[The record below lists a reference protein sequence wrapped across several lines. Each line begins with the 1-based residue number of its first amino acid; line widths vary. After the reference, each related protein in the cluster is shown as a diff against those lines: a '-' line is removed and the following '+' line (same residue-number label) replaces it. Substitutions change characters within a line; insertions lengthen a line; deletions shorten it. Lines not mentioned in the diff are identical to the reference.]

1 MTTSPTTA
9 MLARAEWPDPTLDA
23 RAVAWWPAGTFDEL
37 VARGLLAEVGPA
49 GAAACDACAGDHV
62 EPVRWVREP
71 QLPPR
76 ACISCP
82 EFGVVWLDPA
92 DLRRWVVR
100 LRTLARLVTGALR
113 ASGEVVERVPGR
125 VWKLGTVRASGRSW
139 TGFLAVGLTRPDA
152 AAVIE
157 SVPEL
162 RSPNALVFVPSAVP
176 ASSLWAPDPKP
187 TVLALCDLLAPGTD
201 PFALDRDTFTA
212 ALPPGE
218 RSKSKG
224 PARTFVA
231 PPGTTWDR
239 VELLV
244 GEHDVRVRAG
254 ATVERFG
261 FAEAGFEDGRKRDV
275 PDDVWAVLR
284 VLARLGG
291 ALGTGDQITT
301 KGNDLKQ
308 KVSTLRERLRA
319 LVGLDGDPFH
329 RTPRGRPYR
338 ARFAIRSAGAATFPA
353 PPGATWDDVTVT
365 EVEPGIL
372 AIAVAVEA
380 RGAEYVRGE
389 EDGDPG
395 RWEGTTGARDHQI
408 HYTLADLGLTGPGDT
423 VEPAGEALLEL
434 VRGRGRLPRP
444 AGDESLSA
452 LGDALARFFRFDGPP
467 LTFDR
472 KRHQWTA
479 RFEAASLVPPFDR

>member
-1 MTTSPTTA
+1 MTTSPMTA
-9 MLARAEWPDPTLDA
+9 ILARAEWPEPVLDA
-23 RAVAWWPAGTFDEL
+23 RAVARWPTGAFDEL

-49 GAAACDACAGDHV
+49 GAVVCDACASDHV
-62 EPVRWVREP
+62 EPVRWVRAP
-71 QLPPR
+71 DLPPR

-82 EFGVVWLDPA
+82 EFGVVWFDPA

-100 LRTLARLVTGALR
+100 LRTLARLVSGALG

-162 RSPNALVFVPSAVP
+162 WSPNALVFVPSAVP

-201 PFALDRDTFTA
+201 SFALDRDTFTA

-218 RSKSKG
+218 RSKLKG

-254 ATVERFG
+254 HRRAVRVRRSRVR
-261 FAEAGFEDGRKRDV
+261 GRAQADV

-372 AIAVAVEA
+372 AIAVAIEA
-380 RGAEYVRGE
+380 RDRVRSGRRRRRSRPVGRR
-389 EDGDPG
+389 DRRARPPDPL
-395 RWEGTTGARDHQI
+395 H
-408 HYTLADLGLTGPGDT
+408 
-423 VEPAGEALLEL
+423 AGGSRA
-434 VRGRGRLPRP
+434 
-444 AGDESLSA
+444 
-452 LGDALARFFRFDGPP
+452 
-467 LTFDR
+467 
-472 KRHQWTA
+472 H
-479 RFEAASLVPPFDR
+479 